1 MYYKQNHKN
10 IMKAIEI
17 GSTGSKQTSLDPKKI
32 KGLGRPSDTRA
43 NKSSSDEESIT
54 QKLLDRMKKVQES
67 NKRMLERSE
76 DRSLT

>member
-17 GSTGSKQTSLDPKKI
+17 GLTGSKQTLLDPKKI
-32 KGLGRPSDTRA
+32 KGLGRPSDIRA
-43 NKSSSDEESIT
+43 NKSSSDGESVT
-54 QKLLDRMKKVQES
+54 QRILDRMKKVQES